1 MAGPQR
7 FIAAAHHGIAGAFFH
22 QGLERVVTVNHPE
35 WVYARLMQYE
45 RQKKTCTSLISLS
58 GGLLVVLGLGG
69 TRLSHAAWQVTSL
82 SITSVV
88 LAVLGLGCAYL
99 MAQEA
104 DEDLRMTMRRVEQT
118 EASFQIIDPRRD
130 RKSLAMLFAAGLA
143 CLGIAVVAMV
153 AGLWWPG
160 G

>member
-1 MAGPQR
+1 M
-7 FIAAAHHGIAGAFFH
+7 
-22 QGLERVVTVNHPE
+22 TVNHRQ

-45 RQKKTCTSLISLS
+45 RQKKICTSLISLS
-58 GGLLVVLGLGG
+58 GGLLAVLGLGG
-69 TRLSHAAWQVTSL
+69 TRLSHAPWQVTSL

-130 RKSLAMLFAAGLA
+130 RKSLAILFAAGLA
-143 CLGIAVVAMV
+143 CLGIAVVNGLPGFGGP
-153 AGLWWPG
+153 AGSRQLP
-160 G
+160 

>member
-1 MAGPQR
+1 M
-7 FIAAAHHGIAGAFFH
+7 
-22 QGLERVVTVNHPE
+22 TVSHRQ

-45 RQKKTCTSLISLS
+45 RRKKICMSLISLS

-69 TRLSHAAWQVTSL
+69 TRLSHAAWQVTWL

-99 MAQEA
+99 TDQEA

-118 EASFQIIDPRRD
+118 EASFQIIDPRRG